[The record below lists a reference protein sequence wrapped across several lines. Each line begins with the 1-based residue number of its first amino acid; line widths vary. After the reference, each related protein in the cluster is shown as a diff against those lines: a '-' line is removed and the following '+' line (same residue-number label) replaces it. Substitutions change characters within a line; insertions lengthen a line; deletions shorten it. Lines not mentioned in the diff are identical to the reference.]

1 MKNKIFP
8 KKPPGIPHLQLF
20 GKLSEL
26 KNYKVRNVLAHK
38 LILAENIETE
48 ELVIF
53 KTLHKS
59 AAIFKKTK
67 TSLLPINISYM
78 VRLLKYF
85 ETDDCVYLM
94 LGEDV
99 NVSLAILKI
108 VSKACKCF
116 FLLSSINRITFPPS
130 CSEHCSAG
138 LLWDVAKPL
147 IGQKQRKSLLSVG
160 SAGDQCQMV
169 YDTNKS
175 PARRQTSIIKPS
187 ESFIHDRK
195 ISINL
200 NSDDAKP
207 ICDVNES
214 DNDEEDMM
222 IVHKT
227 GQSSVVVVN
236 ANKIEHFENIN
247 PASEQDES
255 SSPQLECDSNIVKS
269 SQSMINQISAK
280 LDKNDAG
287 VKNVLD
293 KLDHIETKIKRHLDG
308 NLSPSSAPSPRV
320 SPSPP
325 PTSAT
330 SRVSPPPPRP
340 PVLRTLSSLLPQC
353 PLSPQSGDMTELPDK
368 LIRSWAAQLAAVLS
382 SLHYREVQ
390 RPYSYQHI
398 FIWFYLLTRRS
409 SSATCSPPTC
419 CWTSWAGSS

>member
-1 MKNKIFP
+1 M
-8 KKPPGIPHLQLF
+8 
-20 GKLSEL
+20 
-26 KNYKVRNVLAHK
+26 
-38 LILAENIETE
+38 
-48 ELVIF
+48 
-53 KTLHKS
+53 
-59 AAIFKKTK
+59 
-67 TSLLPINISYM
+67 
-78 VRLLKYF
+78 
-85 ETDDCVYLM
+85 
-94 LGEDV
+94 
-99 NVSLAILKI
+99 
-108 VSKACKCF
+108 
-116 FLLSSINRITFPPS
+116 
-130 CSEHCSAG
+130 
-138 LLWDVAKPL
+138 KPL
-147 IGQKQRKSLLSVG
+147 IGQKQRKSLLSLG

-175 PARRQTSIIKPS
+175 PATRQTSIIKPS

-247 PASEQDES
+247 PATEQDEC

-308 NLSPSSAPSPRV
+308 NLSPTSAPSPRV

-330 SRVSPPPPRP
+330 SRVSPPPPAPRP

-390 RPYSYQHI
+390 IYQ
-398 FIWFYLLTRRS
+398 FIYISL
-409 SSATCSPPTC
+409 
-419 CWTSWAGSS
+419 

>member
-1 MKNKIFP
+1 
-8 KKPPGIPHLQLF
+8 
-20 GKLSEL
+20 
-26 KNYKVRNVLAHK
+26 
-38 LILAENIETE
+38 
-48 ELVIF
+48 
-53 KTLHKS
+53 
-59 AAIFKKTK
+59 
-67 TSLLPINISYM
+67 
-78 VRLLKYF
+78 
-85 ETDDCVYLM
+85 
-94 LGEDV
+94 
-99 NVSLAILKI
+99 
-108 VSKACKCF
+108 
-116 FLLSSINRITFPPS
+116 
-130 CSEHCSAG
+130 
-138 LLWDVAKPL
+138 
-147 IGQKQRKSLLSVG
+147 
-160 SAGDQCQMV
+160 MV

-175 PARRQTSIIKPS
+175 TATRQTSIIKPS

-236 ANKIEHFENIN
+236 SNKIEHFENIN
-247 PASEQDES
+247 PATEQDEC

-308 NLSPSSAPSPRV
+308 NLSPTSAPSPRV

-330 SRVSPPPPRP
+330 SRVSPPPPPRP

-390 RPYSYQHI
+390 IQIYQ
-398 FIWFYLLTRRS
+398 FIYISL
-409 SSATCSPPTC
+409 
-419 CWTSWAGSS
+419 